1 MTSHPDLVP
10 PPRIA
15 TWLVSLFVLP
25 EEESILGDLLEEFCD
40 LASKSGV
47 MFARR
52 WYWRQSLKTIAHLF
66 GTGFCAAPW
75 STSAAVVGGFV
86 LGGFVQGLPDKV
98 LSAVTDKYLTYWS
111 AHFQAYLW
119 VLKAIL
125 IEHFVLS
132 MSVGCIVALAA
143 KGREMVA
150 TMTLSLVL
158 FGLAVPAYFALV
170 AEHWPIGQA
179 LWWMLFQSAGPFAIV
194 IGGAIVRTRRSAAT
208 SSLGGVIRNP

>member
-25 EEESILGDLLEEFCD
+25 EEESILGDLHEEFWD

-119 VLKAIL
+119 VLKANL
-125 IEHFVLS
+125 IEHLVLS

-158 FGLAVPAYFALV
+158 FGLAVPAYFAVV
-170 AEHWPIGQA
+170 AENWLMGEA
-179 LWWMLFQSAGPFAIV
+179 LWWMLFQCAGPFAIV
-194 IGGAIVRTRRSAAT
+194 IGGAMVRTRRSRAA
-208 SSLGGVIRNP
+208 SSLGRVIRNL

>member
-1 MTSHPDLVP
+1 MTSRPDLVP

-25 EEESILGDLLEEFCD
+25 EEESILGDLHEEFCD

-47 MFARR
+47 KFARR
-52 WYWRQSLKTIAHLF
+52 WYWRQSLTTIAHLF

-86 LGGFVQGLPDKV
+86 LGGFVHGLPDKV

-125 IEHFVLS
+125 IEHFGLVDVRRLYRRVGGQGKRDGCHGDAEPCPFR
-132 MSVGCIVALAA
+132 VGCSCLFCIASRALAH
-143 KGREMVA
+143 GR
-150 TMTLSLVL
+150 SPLVD
-158 FGLAVPAYFALV
+158 
-170 AEHWPIGQA
+170 
-179 LWWMLFQSAGPFAIV
+179 AIPM
-194 IGGAIVRTRRSAAT
+194 RWS
-208 SSLGGVIRNP
+208 IRNRYRRCHGANAQV

>member
-25 EEESILGDLLEEFCD
+25 EEESILGDLLEEFCG

-47 MFARR
+47 RLARR

-119 VLKAIL
+119 VLKANL
-125 IEHFVLS
+125 IEHLVLS

-158 FGLAVPAYFALV
+158 FGLAVPAYFAV
-170 AEHWPIGQA
+170 VTEHWLMGEA
-179 LWWMLFQSAGPFAIV
+179 LWWMLFQCAGPFAVV

-208 SSLGGVIRNP
+208 STLGRVIGNP

>member
-1 MTSHPDLVP
+1 MTSHRGVVP

-52 WYWRQSLKTIAHLF
+52 WYWRQSGKTIAHLF
-66 GTGFCAAPW
+66 GTAFCAAPW
-75 STSAAVVGGFV
+75 STSAAVAGGFV
-86 LGGFVQGLPDKV
+86 LGGCVQGLPDKV

-119 VLKAIL
+119 VLKANL
-125 IEHFVLS
+125 IEHLVLS

-170 AEHWPIGQA
+170 AEHWLMGEA
-179 LWWMLFQSAGPFAIV
+179 LWWMLFQCAGPFAIV

-208 SSLGGVIRNP
+208 SSLGRVIRNP